1 MTHNRIT
8 VHRVCPP
15 NNGHNYAI
23 NLPTW
28 VTIEHAVTNVNLTFC
43 SFFVFF
49 FSMSKFYIF
58 FLFLLSFQHAHR
70 TSSQTLILIKSMER
84 EREKRKKR
92 SSHAHRAIYMF
103 DLFCFRPHFS
113 LFCIGF
119 IGSTFWKS
127 SEYFTAYSF
136 SFMSIHSTNLSLT
149 PRTRAQQR
157 LRKWPHRHSVCMS
170 AHTDNASKTSSLLL

>member
-84 EREKRKKR
+84 EREAKKKIEPCTSSNIYVR
-92 SSHAHRAIYMF
+92 FVLFSTTFFSLLYRFYWVNILKIFGIFHCLLIFIHVNSFNKFVSHA
-103 DLFCFRPHFS
+103 S
-113 LFCIGF
+113 
-119 IGSTFWKS
+119 
-127 SEYFTAYSF
+127 
-136 SFMSIHSTNLSLT
+136 
-149 PRTRAQQR
+149 
-157 LRKWPHRHSVCMS
+157 
-170 AHTDNASKTSSLLL
+170 NASTTTAAKVAPQA